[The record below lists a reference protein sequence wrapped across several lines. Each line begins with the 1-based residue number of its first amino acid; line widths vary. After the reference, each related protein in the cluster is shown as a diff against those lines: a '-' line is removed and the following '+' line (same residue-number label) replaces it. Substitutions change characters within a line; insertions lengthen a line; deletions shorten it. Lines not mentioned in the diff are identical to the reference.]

1 MSIRCI
7 CIDDEPLAVKQIVSY
22 IQRIPYLELA
32 GEGRSAAEAMS
43 LLDAG
48 DIDLMF
54 IDISMPDIS
63 GMELVKSLVRKP
75 HVVFTTAFSEFAVE
89 GFEVN
94 AVDYLV
100 KPISFDNFLRAAGKV
115 KSLIELSSRQA
126 KENNGFSSGHL
137 FVKSAYK
144 LVRIELN
151 EIKYI
156 ESQHEYVLIH
166 LKNSPPVLTQVS
178 LKSMEE
184 QLPAKLFMRVHRS
197 FIVNLEMVTLVDRN
211 RIVFDEKTFIPVGN
225 QYKES
230 FQHFIDRNFV

>member
-48 DIDLMF
+48 EIDLMF
-54 IDISMPDIS
+54 IDISMPGIS
-63 GMELVKSLVRKP
+63 GMELVKSLDRKP

-115 KSLIELSSRQA
+115 KSLIELSSRQL
-126 KENNGFSSGHL
+126 KENSQFSSGHL

-166 LKNSPPVLTQVS
+166 LKNSPPVLTQIS

-211 RIVFDEKTFIPVGN
+211 RIVFDEKTYIPVGN
-225 QYKES
+225 QYKDS
-230 FQHFIDRNFV
+230 FQQFIGRNFV